1 MRTFIY
7 TFLLTT
13 IVFVMSSCHK
23 NTNYGPTLEEVV
35 TEYDIWYVDYNSTTG
50 YGNVPMLSKAFT
62 ISFDRGRVFANNNIV
77 GIGFTGDGY
86 GIQIGTYDTRDG
98 YLNVSHDIDGFYS
111 FDVIA
116 DSPRKI
122 RLYDEVENVTY
133 YLQGYDIDEF
143 DFDSV
148 FYANIEY
155 FLQEYFA
162 WEKTYTSSEG
172 DPNMFDDENY
182 LAFTPENTTTFYS
195 SQDEPGIA
203 LDDIYWDFTGSYE
216 VFDVNGNDNLKIVK
230 LFYDTSDYEEFEL
243 VVLDDKTIE
252 LYHVTSGTTYEFAG
266 RDFIQFKKPET
277 SGRERTKVIRK
288 SIDRNPLAIQNK
300 G

>member
-7 TFLLTT
+7 TLSLATLL
-13 IVFVMSSCHK
+13 FVMGSCHRS
-23 NTNYGPTLEEVV
+23 NDYGPTLEEVI
-35 TEYDIWYVDYNSTTG
+35 TDYDIWYVDYNKTTG

-62 ISFDRGRVFANNNIV
+62 ISFDRGRVYANNNIV

-98 YLNVSHDIDGFYS
+98 YLNVSHDLDGYYS

-122 RLYDEVENVTY
+122 RLYDEVEDVTY
-133 YLQGYDIDEF
+133 YLEGYDVDEF
-143 DFDSV
+143 DYDRV
-148 FYANIEY
+148 FYDNIEY

-162 WEKTYTSSEG
+162 WEKTATIGGEE
-172 DPNMFDDENY
+172 NVFDNENY

-195 SQDEPGIA
+195 SQDDPGIA
-203 LDDIYWDFTGSYE
+203 LDDIYWDYTGSYE
-216 VFDVNGNDNLKIVK
+216 VYDVNGYDNLKIVK
-230 LFYDTSDYEEFEL
+230 LFYEGSGYEEFEL
-243 VVLDDKTIE
+243 VVLDDETIE
-252 LYHVTSGTTYEFAG
+252 MYHVTSDTTYEFAG
-266 RDFIQFKKPET
+266 RGFIQFKKPET

-300 G
+300 